1 MNEDTDLDKKCYD
14 AISELMKENSF
25 YSQAGHDFDPY
36 ISIPI
41 AMDRIICA
49 FDIEDNP
56 VFFATIAFPEEQ
68 HIQSYI
74 LDQKFPIEGFY
85 GEGNTPWVIDFCC
98 RNPKRNLR
106 YAFITIKNLLSSS
119 GFNNC
124 YWIRSESGK
133 FGWHSW

>member
-1 MNEDTDLDKKCYD
+1 MIEVDLDKKCYD
-14 AISELMKENSF
+14 AVTELMSLDKF
-25 YSQAGHDFDPY
+25 YSHTDHNFEPY

-41 AMDRIICA
+41 ALDLIVCA
-49 FDIEDNP
+49 FDRDETP
-56 VFFATIAFPEEQ
+56 VFFATLAFPEEQ
-68 HIQSYI
+68 HIQKYI
-74 LDQKFPIEGFY
+74 INGKFPLEGFF
-85 GEGNTPWVIDFCC
+85 GDGNTPWVIDFCC
-98 RNPKRNLR
+98 RDPKRNLR